1 MSWNVHIIRR
11 KTKTYA
17 ALKKNKREGS
27 KVRSSYIY
35 LGPIIEAVKILA
47 DLQIKPLIDEKEI
60 SYSGEIILGKIA
72 NSISM
77 SKVLEKYTGDKR
89 VAEALM
95 NIIILR
101 ALFPESKRKLVKIRL
116 EHSILKYSTDMRYFE
131 EVYQF
136 MDTIYD
142 NLGDVTYDLIKNALK
157 KYRLDLK
164 YLIIDATRI
173 KIWKD
178 KETGLVRF
186 GYSSG
191 NELKNLPQVN
201 LVLGVNSQQIPLF
214 ANTYPGN
221 TSDVKMFE
229 DFIRR
234 INTRYLNLTQKVKDK
249 FIIFDQGNV
258 NEDNIEYLRTFKKD
272 GIHFVSMVRTN
283 STPRFIKE
291 IDKSS
296 MSLIYSSE
304 KSKNERTCIYG
315 TLIDGDVY
323 EKRSRVLVCY
333 NPDLMNQRWQTMDRR
348 VAEVTQ
354 AVEDGGSLEDVLKL
368 ISKYNLKRALK
379 PVEEGGKLKLV
390 VNETEIS
397 ARKEHYGFFTLFTD
411 HRGLSAEEIIAIYKS
426 RNLVEDGFRALKSDS
441 KIDPVYHSKDMRI
454 ETHTVL
460 VVSGY
465 LLTSLLRAILKS
477 SGMEYSFGGLK
488 DTIKSGN
495 AVEGFYEHEKLRNR
509 LYIYR
514 PVKPAADLEAILERL
529 KIKVPTFDVKEVI
542 PTNNS

>member
-1 MSWNVHIIRR
+1 
-11 KTKTYA
+11 
-17 ALKKNKREGS
+17 
-27 KVRSSYIY
+27 
-35 LGPIIEAVKILA
+35 
-47 DLQIKPLIDEKEI
+47 
-60 SYSGEIILGKIA
+60 
-72 NSISM
+72 
-77 SKVLEKYTGDKR
+77 
-89 VAEALM
+89 
-95 NIIILR
+95 
-101 ALFPESKRKLVKIRL
+101 
-116 EHSILKYSTDMRYFE
+116 MRYFE

-136 MDTIYD
+136 MDEIYD

-173 KIWKD
+173 KVWKD

-229 DFIRR
+229 DFIHR
-234 INTRYLNLTQKVKDK
+234 INTRYRSLTQKVKDK
-249 FIIFDQGNV
+249 FVIFDQGNV
-258 NEDNIEYLRTFKKD
+258 NEDNIKYLRTFKKD

-296 MSLIYSSE
+296 MPLIYSSE
-304 KSKNERTCIYG
+304 KSKNEVTCIYG
-315 TLIDGDVY
+315 ALIDGKVY

-333 NPDLMNQRWQTMDRR
+333 NPDLMGQRCQTMDRR
-348 VAEVTQ
+348 VAEVKQ
-354 AVEDGGSLEDVLKL
+354 AVTDGESLEDVSKL

-379 PVEEGGKLKLV
+379 PIEEGGKLKLE
-390 VNETEIS
+390 VNETEIA

-426 RNLVEDGFRALKSDS
+426 RNLVEEGFRALKSDS

-460 VVSGY
+460 VVAGY
-465 LLTSLLRAILKS
+465 LITSLLRAILNR
-477 SGMEYSFGGLK
+477 SGMEHSFGGLK
-488 DTIKSGN
+488 DVIKSGN
-495 AVEGFYEHEKLRNR
+495 AVEGFYEHEQLRNR

-514 PVKPAADLEAILERL
+514 PVKPTADLEAIFREL

-542 PTNNS
+542 PTNIS

>member
-27 KVRSSYIY
+27 KVNSSYIY

-60 SYSGEIILGKIA
+60 SYSGEIVLGKIA

-101 ALFPESKRKLVKIRL
+101 ALFPESKRKLVRVRL

-136 MDTIYD
+136 MDEIYD
-142 NLGDVTYDLIKNALK
+142 NLGDVTHDLIKNALK

-201 LVLGVNSQQIPLF
+201 LVLGVNIIDLF
-214 ANTYPGN
+214 
-221 TSDVKMFE
+221 
-229 DFIRR
+229 
-234 INTRYLNLTQKVKDK
+234 
-249 FIIFDQGNV
+249 
-258 NEDNIEYLRTFKKD
+258 
-272 GIHFVSMVRTN
+272 
-283 STPRFIKE
+283 
-291 IDKSS
+291 
-296 MSLIYSSE
+296 
-304 KSKNERTCIYG
+304 
-315 TLIDGDVY
+315 
-323 EKRSRVLVCY
+323 
-333 NPDLMNQRWQTMDRR
+333 
-348 VAEVTQ
+348 
-354 AVEDGGSLEDVLKL
+354 
-368 ISKYNLKRALK
+368 
-379 PVEEGGKLKLV
+379 
-390 VNETEIS
+390 
-397 ARKEHYGFFTLFTD
+397 
-411 HRGLSAEEIIAIYKS
+411 
-426 RNLVEDGFRALKSDS
+426 
-441 KIDPVYHSKDMRI
+441 
-454 ETHTVL
+454 
-460 VVSGY
+460 
-465 LLTSLLRAILKS
+465 
-477 SGMEYSFGGLK
+477 
-488 DTIKSGN
+488 
-495 AVEGFYEHEKLRNR
+495 
-509 LYIYR
+509 
-514 PVKPAADLEAILERL
+514 
-529 KIKVPTFDVKEVI
+529 
-542 PTNNS
+542 